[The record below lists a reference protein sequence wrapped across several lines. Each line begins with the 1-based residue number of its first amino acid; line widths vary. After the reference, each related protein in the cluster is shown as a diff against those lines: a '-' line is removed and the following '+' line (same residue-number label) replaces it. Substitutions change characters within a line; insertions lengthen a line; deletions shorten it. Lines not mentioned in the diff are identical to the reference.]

1 MSLTETSA
9 LAVAKTQYHYKT
21 KAHAGLFIT
30 LVVLQLLA
38 FLLSLNGVGS
48 SGGGSQTLSYT
59 VKHFSGDMI
68 IIFTLLWAFGI
79 GISMANNGFKTDFTF
94 VSNRLSSHL
103 SSLAFLLTAAV
114 VAGVSA
120 TLCGLL
126 LRVVMFFAHGNVDA
140 GPGFWIAPATLLS
153 GIVAATLY
161 AALLSVIGY
170 FVGMLTLRHLAFA
183 VLLPAVF
190 FGTLTVEARS
200 TGQAQTFISAVEF
213 FSTESSLA
221 LLALKVVLVSAV
233 TIGCVLLLYNRME
246 VRKWQ

>member
-9 LAVAKTQYHYKT
+9 LAVAKAQYHFKT

-30 LVVLQLLA
+30 LLMLQLLA
-38 FLLSLNGVGS
+38 FLLSLNGVGG
-48 SGGGSQTLSYT
+48 SGGESQTMFFA

-68 IIFTLLWAFGI
+68 IIFTLVWAFGI
-79 GISMANNGFKTDFTF
+79 GISMAKNGFKTDFTF
-94 VSNRLSSHL
+94 VSSRLSSHL
-103 SSLAFLLTAAV
+103 SSLAFLLTAAA

-140 GPGFWIAPATLLS
+140 GPGSWIAPATLLS

-161 AALLSVIGY
+161 AALLSVSGY
-170 FVGMLTLRHLAFA
+170 FAGMLTLRHPAFA

-190 FGTLTVEARS
+190 FGTSYVEVRS
-200 TGQAQTFISAVEF
+200 TGQAQTFISAAEF
-213 FSTESSLA
+213 FLTESSLA

-233 TIGCVLLLYNRME
+233 IIGCVLLLHNRME
-246 VRKWQ
+246 VRK